1 MHERDMD
8 SSTLTFSCGSSIKE
22 PGSTASSRPP
32 SRGSR
37 SDDARTRESGGRR
50 ERPGTCETP
59 AAPGAAA
66 TDEDELTEADISVKR
81 EGAGRGLL
89 WDEEEDD
96 PYVSKQP
103 RAWELN

>member
-1 MHERDMD
+1 MD

-22 PGSTASSRPP
+22 PGSTASSSRPP

-50 ERPGTCETP
+50 ERPGTSETP
-59 AAPGAAA
+59 ADPGAAA
-66 TDEDELTEADISVKR
+66 TDEDELTGADISVKR

-96 PYVSKQP
+96 PYVS
-103 RAWELN
+103 